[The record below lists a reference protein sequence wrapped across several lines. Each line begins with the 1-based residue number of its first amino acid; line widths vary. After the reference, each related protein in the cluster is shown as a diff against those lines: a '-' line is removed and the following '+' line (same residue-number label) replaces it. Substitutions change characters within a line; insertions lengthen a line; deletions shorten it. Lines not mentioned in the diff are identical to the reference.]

1 MNTEDVMDVI
11 EDLKRNN
18 KKAAIARIVEAEGS
32 LPMSRDAKYLV
43 AEDFT
48 IGTIGGGCLEND
60 VYRRAKVVMNDEKS
74 SILNFDLSAQE
85 GSTDGHI
92 CGGEVKVLI
101 EPISLYD
108 DERIEKEK
116 KVIPSLYLFGGG
128 HVCSQVAKCA
138 FVAGFNI
145 HVVEDRNMYANKTRF
160 PDAKEI
166 HVGKIPN
173 ILKTLDVDENSYLV
187 IITRGHYQDELILDW
202 AVDTDAKYIGM
213 IGSKMKILMTYGNIS
228 KHTDWNRR
236 KLIER
241 VHAPI
246 GLDIGADD
254 PGEIAISIIA
264 EMVRFRRK
272 KQQYMMNKRIQP
284 ILNEG
289 GKNVQKISEG

>member
-1 MNTEDVMDVI
+1 MNTED
-11 EDLKRNN
+11 N

-60 VYRRAKVVMNDEKS
+60 VYRRAKVVMNDKKS
-74 SILNFDLSAQE
+74 SILTFDLSAQE

-173 ILKTLDVDENSYLV
+173 ILKTLDIDENSYLV

-202 AVDTDAKYIGM
+202 DTDAKYIGM

-228 KHTDWNRR
+228 KHTDWNKR

-272 KQQYMMNKRIQP
+272 KHQHTMNKRIQP

-289 GKNVQKISEG
+289 GKKCSKN

>member
-1 MNTEDVMDVI
+1 MNTDDIMEAI

-18 KKAAIARIVEAEGS
+18 KKAAVARIVEAEGS
-32 LPMSRDAKYLV
+32 LPMSKDAKYLV

-60 VYRRAKVVMNDEKS
+60 VYRRAKVVMHDEES
-74 SILNFDLSAQE
+74 SILNFDLSGQD

-101 EPISLYD
+101 EPITLYD
-108 DERIEKEK
+108 EERIEKEK

-138 FVAGFNI
+138 SVAGFNI
-145 HVVEDRNMYANKTRF
+145 HVVEDRNMYANKERF

-166 HVGKIPN
+166 HVGKIPD
-173 ILKTLDVDENSYLV
+173 ILQTLDVDKNSYLV

-202 AVDTDAKYIGM
+202 AVDTDAEYVGM
-213 IGSKMKILMTYGNIS
+213 IGSKMKVLMTYGNLAKKTGTI
-228 KHTDWNRR
+228 KDTYWDRR

-254 PGEIAISIIA
+254 PGEIAISIVA
-264 EMVRFRRK
+264 EMIRFRRK
-272 KQQYMMNKRIQP
+272 KHQYMMNKRIQP
-284 ILNEG
+284 IEG
-289 GKNVQKISEG
+289 K